1 MASHLRTSLQR
12 ASTLFAN
19 RKACIAASINSH
31 QVALM
36 SHQLAPAYTNQPS
49 TAENAGKMDKNIV
62 SSSHSDCE
70 LHGMNLVHRFF
81 YNASKYTNK
90 IALVCLYPIFI
101 YLFKNWRELVELI
114 HYYLN

>member
-19 RKACIAASINSH
+19 RKACMAESINSH

-36 SHQLAPAYTNQPS
+36 SHQLAPAYKNQPS

-81 YNASKYTNK
+81 YNAGKYTNK
-90 IALVCLYPIFI
+90 IALVCLYLSYI
-101 YLFKNWRELVELI
+101 YLLIIIMFLVKQFGDS
-114 HYYLN
+114 